1 MDAVT
6 LVLGLVSLL
15 IAYVAYNERDKLKMR
30 MKSVI
35 SKEEAEKLIDLKLI
49 ENKIEIKEIKNDMHE
64 VKKKLDR
71 VIEILIRR

>member
-1 MDAVT
+1 MDALT
-6 LVLGLVSLL
+6 LVLMIVPLL

-30 MKSVI
+30 LKSVI

-49 ENKIEIKEIKNDMHE
+49 ENKIEIKEIKNDIHE

-71 VIEILIRR
+71 VIEILISR

>member
-6 LVLGLVSLL
+6 LVLGLVPLL

-71 VIEILIRR
+71 VIEILISR

>member
-6 LVLGLVSLL
+6 LVLGLVPLL

-30 MKSVI
+30 MKSVL

-49 ENKIEIKEIKNDMHE
+49 EHKIEIKEIKADMTE
-64 VKKKLDR
+64 VKTKLDR
-71 VIEILIRR
+71 VIEILISR